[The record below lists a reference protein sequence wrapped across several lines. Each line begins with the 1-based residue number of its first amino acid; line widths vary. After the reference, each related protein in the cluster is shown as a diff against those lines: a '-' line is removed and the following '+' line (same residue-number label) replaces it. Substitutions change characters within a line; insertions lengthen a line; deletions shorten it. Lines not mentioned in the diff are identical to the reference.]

1 MSLPDYHGFRGA
13 LFLTG
18 ADASSVKPELLLFQG
33 VDSAEKSALKRRSP
47 GPETP
52 GNHRL
57 SLGFSGLE
65 DLLPEIRDNQ
75 QNSST
80 LCLRSGPRRQRQSLT
95 TFEGF
100 DPGSE

>member
-1 MSLPDYHGFRGA
+1 MDFPDYHGFRGA
-13 LFLTG
+13 LFSTG

-33 VDSAEKSALKRRSP
+33 VDSAEKSVLKRRSP
-47 GPETP
+47 GLETP

-75 QNSST
+75 ELFST
-80 LCLRSGPRRQRQSLT
+80 YLERLTLGRTTNIHRSRDGKCL
-95 TFEGF
+95 
-100 DPGSE
+100 